1 LFRYIQDISDGTF
14 DGLIAQSLEELY
26 ITNSWLTRVPP
37 SLQTLT
43 KLKVLSIEKSRI
55 NFMPPGIFDGMTA
68 LEDLKISDGKVNE
81 IGATTFNGLKNL
93 KKLSLDKN
101 EIK

>member
-1 LFRYIQDISDGTF
+1 
-14 DGLIAQSLEELY
+14 
-26 ITNSWLTRVPP
+26 
-37 SLQTLT
+37 
-43 KLKVLSIEKSRI
+43 
-55 NFMPPGIFDGMTA
+55 MPPGIFDGMTA

>member
-1 LFRYIQDISDGTF
+1 
-14 DGLIAQSLEELY
+14 LIAQSLEELY

-37 SLQTLT
+37 SLQALT
-43 KLKVLSIEKSRI
+43 QLKILAIEKSRI
-55 NFMPPGIFDGMTA
+55 NFMPPGIFDGMSA
-68 LEDLKISDGKVNE
+68 LVDLRISEGKVND

-93 KKLSLDKN
+93 KKLSLDNN